1 MTVWY
6 LLSLPAV
13 VVIMLTAIARLNDV
27 TRTQTGIRW
36 NVRRAGLF
44 SSAIFAIVFIAA
56 PFTESGRELP
66 VSWVTMLGLYG
77 WAKVWLTT
85 PGMPPWDV
93 YIIGL
98 HRQPKTD
105 GTDAPL
111 PNKSLGGL
119 ITKELIALRNSF
131 FAQGDIRSG
140 VERRSGQD
148 RRKQP

>member
-13 VVIMLTAIARLNDV
+13 VVIMLTAIARLDDV

-44 SSAIFAIVFIAA
+44 FSAIFAIVFIAA
-56 PFTESGRELP
+56 PFTESGQELP
-66 VSWVTMLGLYG
+66 VNWVTALGIYG

-93 YIIGL
+93 YITGL

-131 FAQGDIRSG
+131 FAQGDIQSG